1 MDAMQQPTTVLS
13 RRTLLQYSLGT
24 AAVASMAAAC
34 SASTS
39 GGGGGGGGG
48 EGGALTFMA
57 TQFNP
62 VEERQ
67 KYEAV
72 LKQYAP
78 GVNFNPVDQGV
89 FSTTI
94 KSQVA
99 AGKVQ
104 IHFVGGLHGDLAP
117 FSDQLEDLSSLAAEL
132 QDKGYAKDLLEL
144 AKLGGTQ
151 TKYIPWIQASYV
163 VAVNKKALQW
173 LPSGADVNNLT
184 YDQYLAWA
192 KAAKDGNGGKA
203 VFGIPAGPK
212 GLHHRFYQGFLL
224 PSFTGGQ
231 ITTFMNADAVTAW
244 TYMKNLWQYMNPAS
258 TNYDFM
264 QEPLARG
271 EVLVAWDH
279 VARLVGAV
287 GDKPDDWTMVPA
299 PSGPKGLGYLL
310 VVGGMAIPK
319 GAPDREKTIAA
330 IKSLS
335 TPEAQ
340 NATLKSN
347 AFFPTVK
354 ADPPSDLPPAIQ
366 MEAKAVAAQQGA
378 EDAILALP
386 PVGLGAK
393 DGEVGQLYKNCF
405 QEICLNGKDVQ
416 STLQAQGQQLNAILA
431 DLKVP
436 CWPPDPVQPGQV
448 CKAM

>member
-1 MDAMQQPTTVLS
+1 MNFQQPSIVLS

-24 AAVASMAAAC
+24 AALASLASAC

-39 GGGGGGGGG
+39 GGGGGGSD
-48 EGGALTFMA
+48 AITFMA

-78 GVNFNPVDQGV
+78 GVNFNPVEQAV
-89 FSTTI
+89 FGTTI

-104 IHFVGGLHGDLAP
+104 VHMVGGLHGDLAP
-117 FSDQLEDLSSLAAEL
+117 YTDQLEDLTSLAGEL
-132 QDKGYAKDLLEL
+132 QDKGYAKDLLDL
-144 AKLGGTQ
+144 AKLDGQT

-244 TYMKNLWQYMNPAS
+244 SYMKELWQNMNPAS

-287 GDKPDDWTMVPA
+287 GDKPDEWTMVPA

-310 VVGGMAIPK
+310 VVGGIGIPK
-319 GAPDREKTIAA
+319 GAPERDRTVAA
-330 IKSLS
+330 IKALS

-354 ADPPSDLPPAIQ
+354 TEPPSDLPPAIG
-366 MEAKAVAAQQGA
+366 MEAKAVAAQQSS
-378 EDAILALP
+378 EQAILALP

-393 DGEVGQLYKNCF
+393 DGEVAQLYKNCF
-405 QEICLNGKDVQ
+405 QQICLNNADVKT
-416 STLQAQGQQLNAILA
+416 TLQAQGSQLNAILA
-431 DLKVP
+431 ELKVP
-436 CWPPDPVQPGQV
+436 CWAPDPVQAGQV
-448 CKAM
+448 CKAA

>member
-1 MDAMQQPTTVLS
+1 MDAQQQQPTTAVS
-13 RRTLLQYSLGT
+13 RRTLLQYSLGS
-24 AAVASMAAAC
+24 AAFASLAAAC

-39 GGGGGGGGG
+39 GGSGGGG
-48 EGGALTFMA
+48 EGGSITFMA

-78 GVNFNPVDQGV
+78 GVNFNPVEQGV
-89 FSTTI
+89 FATTI
-94 KSQVA
+94 KSQVG

-104 IHFVGGLHGDLAP
+104 VQMVGGLHGDLAP
-117 FSDQLEDLSSLAAEL
+117 FPDQLEDLSSLASEL
-132 QDKGYAKDLLEL
+132 QSKGYAQDLLEL
-144 AKLGGTQ
+144 GKLGGAQ

-224 PSFTGGQ
+224 PSYTGGQ
-231 ITTFMNADAVTAW
+231 ITTFMNDDAVTAW
-244 TYMKNLWQYMNPAS
+244 TYMKNLWQNMNPAS

-279 VARLVGAV
+279 VARLVGTV
-287 GDKPDDWTMVPA
+287 GDKPDEWTMVAA
-299 PSGPKGLGYLL
+299 PSGPKGLGYML

-319 GAPDREKTIAA
+319 GAPDREKAVAA

-354 ADPPSDLPPAIQ
+354 ADPPSDLPPAIA
-366 MEAKAVAAQQGA
+366 MEAKAVAAQQSA
-378 EDAILALP
+378 ENALLALP

-393 DGEVGQLYKNCF
+393 DGEVAQLYKNCF
-405 QEICLNGKDVQ
+405 QEICLNGKDVK

-448 CKAM
+448 CKAV

>member
-1 MDAMQQPTTVLS
+1 MNSSQSSITMS

-24 AAVASMAAAC
+24 AALASLASAC

-39 GGGGGGGGG
+39 GGSSGGGGSGTI
-48 EGGALTFMA
+48 TFMA

-78 GVNFNPVDQGV
+78 GVSFNPVEQAV
-89 FSTTI
+89 FATTI

-104 IHFVGGLHGDLAP
+104 VQMVGGLHGDLAP
-117 FSDQLEDLSSLAAEL
+117 FADQLEDLSGLAGEL
-132 QDKGYAKDLLEL
+132 QDRGYAKDLLDL
-144 AKLGGTQ
+144 AKLNGQ
-151 TKYIPWIQASYV
+151 TTSYIPWIQASYV

-184 YDQYLAWA
+184 YDQFLAWA

-203 VFGIPAGPK
+203 VFGMPAGPK

-224 PSFTGGQ
+224 PSYTGGQ

-244 TYMKNLWQYMNPAS
+244 SYMKDLWQNMNPAS

-287 GDKPDDWTMVPA
+287 GNKPDDWTMVPA
-299 PSGPKGLGYLL
+299 PSGPKGLGYML

-319 GAPDREKTIAA
+319 GAPDRDKTNAA

-340 NATLKSN
+340 IATLKSN

-354 ADPPSDLPPAIQ
+354 AEPPADLPPAIA
-366 MEAKAVAAQQGA
+366 MEAKAVTAQQSA
-378 EDAILALP
+378 ENAILALP

-393 DGEVGQLYKNCF
+393 DGEVAQLYKNCF
-405 QEICLNGKDVQ
+405 QEICLNGKDVK

-436 CWPPDPVQPGQV
+436 CWAPDPVQPGQV
-448 CKAM
+448 CKAA

>member
-1 MDAMQQPTTVLS
+1 MAQQQPKIQVS
-13 RRTLLQYSLGT
+13 RRTLLQYSLG
-24 AAVASMAAAC
+24 AAGLATLATAC

-39 GGGGGGGGG
+39 GGSGGGG
-48 EGGALTFMA
+48 EGALTFMA

-78 GVNFNPVDQGV
+78 GVNFNPVEQGV
-89 FSTTI
+89 FATTI

-104 IHFVGGLHGDLAP
+104 VNMVGGLHGDLAP
-117 FSDQLEDLSSLAAEL
+117 FTEQLEDLSSLAAEL
-132 QDKGYAKDLLEL
+132 QSRGYAADLLEL
-144 AKLGGTQ
+144 GKLGGTQ

-203 VFGIPAGPK
+203 VFGMPAGPK
-212 GLHHRFYQGFLL
+212 GLAHRFYQGFLL

-231 ITTFMNADAVTAW
+231 MTTFMSDDAVTAW
-244 TYMKNLWQYMNPAS
+244 TYMRNLWQNMNPAS

-287 GDKPDDWTMVPA
+287 GDKPDEWTMVAA

-330 IKSLS
+330 IKNLS

-354 ADPPSDLPPAIQ
+354 ADPPADLPPAIQ
-366 MEAKAVAAQQGA
+366 MEAKAVAAQQSA
-378 EDAILALP
+378 ENAILALP
-386 PVGLGAK
+386 PVGLGPK
-393 DGEVGQLYKNCF
+393 DGEVGQLFKNCF
-405 QEICLNGKDVQ
+405 QEIVLNGADAKK
-416 STLQAQGQQLNAILA
+416 TLQAQGQQLNAILA
-431 DLKVP
+431 ELKVP
-436 CWPPDPVQPGQV
+436 CWAPDPVQAGQV
-448 CKAM
+448 CKAA